1 MNLLLPVNAL
11 NRSCSNGI
19 YKEDKKQQHILVRVM
34 QCDTRQLAK
43 YKCNLTLSNKGS
55 FQHIAIIT
63 GLTHATGNERETES
77 NY

>member
-1 MNLLLPVNAL
+1 
-11 NRSCSNGI
+11 
-19 YKEDKKQQHILVRVM
+19 M
-34 QCDTRQLAK
+34 QCDTCQLTK